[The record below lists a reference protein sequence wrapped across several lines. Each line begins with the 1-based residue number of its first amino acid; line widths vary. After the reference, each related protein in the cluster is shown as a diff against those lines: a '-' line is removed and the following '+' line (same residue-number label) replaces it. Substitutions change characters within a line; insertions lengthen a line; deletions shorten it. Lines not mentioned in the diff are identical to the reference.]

1 MVAFFTGF
9 VFLLAGSSSGGG
21 FMHFYN
27 EYFNIPGFE
36 LWKFI
41 NLAIFL
47 AIMIYLVKM
56 PLSNAFKAKREEIRG
71 EIIRAE
77 AEKQSALEKLKS
89 AESKISQLEA
99 EKAAVL
105 QKAKA
110 ESEAEKK
117 RIADNT
123 DSEIERLRYQSQA
136 ELARLSGQSRAEL
149 KRFSA
154 EESIRLAE
162 SKLRSMIDGEKDA
175 RLVRAGITE
184 IGGLN

>member
-9 VFLLAGSSSGGG
+9 VILFAGGSGGG
-21 FMHFYN
+21 FYN

-41 NLAIFL
+41 NLAVFL
-47 AIMIYLVKM
+47 AIMIYLIKM

-71 EIIRAE
+71 EIIKAE
-77 AEKQSALEKLKS
+77 AEKQSALEKLKA
-89 AESKISQLEA
+89 AELKLSQLES
-99 EKAAVL
+99 EKATVL
-105 QKAKA
+105 QRAKA

-117 RIADNT
+117 RIAENT
-123 DSEIERLRYQSQA
+123 DNEIERLRHQSQS

-162 SKLRSMIDGEKDA
+162 EKLRSMIDGENDA
-175 RLVRAGITE
+175 RLVRAGINE

>member
-1 MVAFFTGF
+1 MLSFFTGF

-41 NLAIFL
+41 NLGVFL

-56 PLSNAFKAKREEIRG
+56 PLSNAFKAKREEIRS
-71 EIIRAE
+71 EIIKAE
-77 AEKQSALEKLKS
+77 AEKQAALEKLKS
-89 AESKISQLEA
+89 VEAKLSQLEA

-117 RIADNT
+117 RVAENT
-123 DSEIERLRYQSQA
+123 ENEIERLRHQSQS

-162 SKLRSMIDGEKDA
+162 EKLRSMIDSENDA
-175 RLVRAGITE
+175 RLVRAGINE